1 MKNADP
7 LQRQKRKKTS
17 RRERVGRGKKGENKI
32 KRESGEERR
41 ATLREKQVIQGERER
56 ERERERKKRE
66 GEGKETERKR
76 KGRNKN
82 EKEREIRVNVSAG
95 GQKWPTHFASQGP
108 RFFAACLAN
117 AGRLHER
124 LRTASVA

>member
-1 MKNADP
+1 MPDTITSVAFFFFLHAYTTSD
-7 LQRQKRKKTS
+7 LRTFRRTCVHVRKECSLEISVK
-17 RRERVGRGKKGENKI
+17 V
-32 KRESGEERR
+32 KREASY
-41 ATLREKQVIQGERER
+41 TERER
-56 ERERERKKRE
+56 EKERKKRE

-82 EKEREIRVNVSAG
+82 EKEREREIRVNVSAG
-95 GQKWPTHFASQGP
+95 GQKWQPHLASQGP